1 MQEVERGMLDAK
13 EREKVLFIEM
23 RKEKTSKMMKQKA
36 RVKASCTK
44 EGLKEMIQSLRRMRT
59 SAFDYFFLGEGGLRE
74 LDGVRVVC
82 WCCGGDLHAAFD
94 YFFLGRGDCVSC
106 LFLVV

>member
-36 RVKASCTK
+36 RVKVSCTK

-59 SAFDYFFLGEGGLRE
+59 SAFDYFFLGRGESVSWMGCVLFVGVAGATHRLHLIIFFWGG
-74 LDGVRVVC
+74 GRV
-82 WCCGGDLHAAFD
+82 
-94 YFFLGRGDCVSC
+94 
-106 LFLVV
+106 